1 MSMTQI
7 TIKRKPRET
16 IEKMTRRFKKAVDD
30 TQLFQELREREF
42 FQKPSVKKRK
52 KRMRA
57 EACRQKDAQLKART
71 EEKNVNS
78 LKYS

>member
-57 EACRQKDAQLKART
+57 EARRHKDAQLKART